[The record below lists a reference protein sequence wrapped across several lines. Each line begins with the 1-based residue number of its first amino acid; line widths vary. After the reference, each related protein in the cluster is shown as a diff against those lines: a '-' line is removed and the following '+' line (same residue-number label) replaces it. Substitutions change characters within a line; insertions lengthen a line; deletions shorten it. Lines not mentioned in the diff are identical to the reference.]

1 MTILQLFRFYLFFEG
16 YFPEKGCVFEPI
28 LNWQD
33 LCHLKN
39 NTQTNAQIIQKS
51 YDCELS
57 LAEIILDFPLF
68 NVVPGSKK
76 WNGTDNITFKRGDF
90 QDVIFISNKV
100 IRAAKAAIVDYID
113 LMDNEKFL
121 SDVEDYLKG
130 LVSLLEYP
138 LEDRVFYYRK
148 LVLLYRRNCG
158 FI

>member
-1 MTILQLFRFYLFFEG
+1 MTILQSFRFNLLFEG
-16 YFPEKGCVFEPI
+16 YFSEKGCVFEPA

-39 NTQTNAQIIQKS
+39 NTQVNVQIIQKS

-57 LAEIILDFPLF
+57 LAETILDFPLF

-100 IRAAKAAIVDYID
+100 IRAAKTTIIDSID
-113 LMDNEKFL
+113 LMDNEKL
-121 SDVEDYLKG
+121 LNDVDSYLKG
-130 LVSLLEYP
+130 LIRLLEYP
-138 LEDRVFYYRK
+138 LEDRIPYYRE
-148 LVLLYRRNCG
+148 LVLLYRRDCG